1 MKTQIIKKIL
11 ERKLIGSNSEI
22 YGECDINLFGGGKGR
37 THKTMLLDKVVQKG
51 ETVVFEGFTIDDGQH
66 TLMHI
71 NDIDTLEGMPW
82 HKFALAYGLIKK

>member
-51 ETVVFEGFTIDDGQH
+51 ETVVFEGFTINDGQH
-66 TLMHI
+66 TLMNI